1 MVAALAA
8 VDALVAAAVGLGA
21 ILAPFTLLWLFA
33 FGDPGAWSAL
43 WPATARLWQL
53 GHLVPVHLDLAESA
67 ADLGIPDDG
76 AAFWVSLAPLLFTAF
91 TFFFAARSGGRAAK
105 AGASLVG
112 SASGAAVMA
121 IVAAIVALT
130 SGNAVADVTTWQAIV
145 LPTAVYAAGLAGGAV
160 HAAWSDGDGG
170 VIDAIHDV
178 LDGWGAAWREVPALI
193 VRGTGVVIVGLVGAS
208 ALLFALLVAANG
220 GEIVG
225 LYERAGVDIV
235 GATFLT
241 LAQLA
246 FVPTMLGWGVSWF
259 AGPGFA
265 VGADTAV
272 SPSGTSLGVV
282 PGVPILGVLPEGGS
296 GWTLLV
302 VLVPIALG
310 ALAGWIARRSYA
322 ADWAFDGDGT
332 ERFAPRL
339 AIAGGIAVASGA
351 AGALIAAIASGSF
364 GPGRLAEVGP
374 EPGPVALTIGL
385 EALLGA
391 AILLLA
397 PMRRVASEEE
407 WAELAASEDA

>member
-160 HAAWSDGDGG
+160 RAAWSDGDGG

-225 LYERAGVDIV
+225 LYERAGVDVV

-397 PMRRVASEEE
+397 PMRRTASEEQ
-407 WAELAASEDA
+407 WRELAAHEDE